1 MIGALARFAAILI
14 ALAICAGAAIGVYSV
29 LGGVS
34 LVGQTSGVSFDAPV
48 DPSGA
53 RQIFTVKKGDTAN
66 SIGDA
71 LQRAGL
77 IRSSLAFRMTIE
89 SRKLGNRIEAGDY
102 ELSPAM
108 STGEIIDVLARGAQ
122 ARGRT
127 VTVPEGWR
135 IAQIGA
141 RLEALGIV
149 KADDFRK
156 VALSPRDFGLTP
168 PDPVASTLEG
178 FLFPDT
184 YQVKEGVTA
193 RDVAALM
200 VQQFERHFDAALRQR
215 AATQGYS
222 LLQAVTLAS
231 IVERETGVADERPI
245 VAGVYRNRLSRGMLL
260 GADPTVQYALASKDL
275 AAAAAYD
282 YWKRELSADDLT
294 VDSPFNTYRVA
305 GLPPGP
311 ICNPG
316 QASIDA
322 ALAPAETPYLYFV
335 ARGDGSHAF
344 AQTAEQHLANIQKYR

>member
-1 MIGALARFAAILI
+1 MIGALARFAAIVI
-14 ALAICAGAAIGVYSV
+14 ALAICAGAAIAVYGV

-34 LVGQTSGVSFDAPV
+34 IVGRTTGASFDAPV

-53 RQIFTVKKGDTAN
+53 TQVFTVKKGDTAN

-77 IRSSLAFRMTIE
+77 IRSTLAFRMAIE
-89 SRKLGNRIEAGDY
+89 SRNLGNRIEAGDY
-102 ELSPAM
+102 ELSPAL

-141 RLEALGIV
+141 RLEAQGIV
-149 KADDFRK
+149 KAEEFRK
-156 VALSPRDFGLTP
+156 VALSPREFGIKL
-168 PDPVASTLEG
+168 PDPAASSLEG

-184 YQVKEGVTA
+184 YQVREGVTA
-193 RDVAALM
+193 RDIAALR
-200 VQQFERHFDAALRQR
+200 VQQFERHVDAARRQH
-215 AATQGYS
+215 AASQGLS

-231 IVERETGVADERPI
+231 IVERETGVGDERSI
-245 VAGVYRNRLSRGMLL
+245 VAGVYRNRLTRGMLL
-260 GADPTVQYALASKDL
+260 GADPTVQYALASQDVV
-275 AAAAAYD
+275 AAATYD

-294 VDSPFNTYRVA
+294 VDSPYNTYRVA
-305 GLPPGP
+305 GLPPAP

-322 ALAPAETPYLYFV
+322 ALSPADTPYLYFV

-344 AQTAEQHLANIQKYR
+344 AQTAEQHLANVQKYR